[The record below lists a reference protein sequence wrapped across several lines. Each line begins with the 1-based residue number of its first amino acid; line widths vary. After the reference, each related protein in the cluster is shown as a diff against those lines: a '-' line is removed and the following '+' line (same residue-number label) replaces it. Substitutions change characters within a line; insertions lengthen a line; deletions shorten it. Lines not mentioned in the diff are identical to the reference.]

1 MPGAGG
7 TTRVAARALR
17 SAWRAPSGPLLAG
30 VDAID
35 AASLAALLGRPVDAV
50 EVLAT
55 TEGTTDRAHV
65 RLEGEGLPATAFVK
79 LPPAKR
85 PTRVMGELAG
95 LGRNEV
101 RFYRDVAPSVP
112 VRTPTALAAAH
123 DPASGQ
129 WALVLQDLGERDATF
144 FDTTSALTPD
154 QAAAVLDQLAVLH
167 GRGAGAI
174 AGGLDLSWASTV
186 ATDPMLPL
194 VQLSLR
200 GMRRRVEGHAGGPD
214 AVGGEAGHRVLRHYR
229 TIAAELDEGP
239 QTVLHGDCH
248 PGNLY
253 LDGPD
258 VSAGA
263 GLFDFQVLR
272 RGNPLRDVAYFL
284 TLSLAPEDRRTHE
297 RDLVEHH
304 RAALAAHGGP
314 ALDADTA
321 WRYHRRSVAYAF
333 VAAYFVA
340 GVDGLQSDDV
350 RDSGLARASAALTDL
365 DTVGALTTLPA

>member
-1 MPGAGG
+1 MPGFGG
-7 TTRVAARALR
+7 TARVAARALR
-17 SAWRAPSGPLLAG
+17 TGWRAPSGPLLAG

-35 AASLAALLGRPVDAV
+35 AASLTALLGQPVDAV
-50 EVLAT
+50 EVLGT
-55 TEGTTDRAHV
+55 TEGTTDRARV

-79 LPPAKR
+79 LPPVKR

-129 WALVLQDLGERDATF
+129 WALVLEDLGERATF
-144 FDTTSALTPD
+144 FDTTTALTPD

-167 GRGAGAI
+167 GRGTEAL

-200 GMRRRVEGHAGGPD
+200 GIRGRVEKHAGGRE
-214 AVGGEAGHRVLRHYR
+214 AVGGEAGLRVLRHYR
-229 TIAAELDEGP
+229 AIAAELDEGP

-258 VSAGA
+258 ASAGA

-272 RGNPLRDVAYFL
+272 RGNPVRDVTYFL
-284 TLSLAPEDRRTHE
+284 TLSLAPDDRRAHE
-297 RDLVEHH
+297 RDLVEHY

-314 ALDADTA
+314 ELDAGTA
-321 WRYHRRSVAYAF
+321 WRWHRRSVAYAY
-333 VAAYFVA
+333 VAAYVVA

-350 RDSGLARASAALTDL
+350 RDSGLARAAAALTDL
-365 DTVGALTTLPA
+365 DTVGALTSLPA

>member
-1 MPGAGG
+1 MRAMSRVGG
-7 TTRVAARALR
+7 TARVAVRT
-17 SAWRAPSGPLLAG
+17 AWRAPAGPLLAG

-35 AASLAALLGRPVDAV
+35 AAALTALLGRPVDAV

-55 TEGTTDRAHV
+55 TEGTTDRARV
-65 RLEGEGLPATAFVK
+65 RLEGDGLPATAFVK

-144 FDTTSALTPD
+144 FDTTTALTAD

-167 GRGAGAI
+167 GRGAEAL

-200 GMRRRVEGHAGGPD
+200 AIRGRVEKHAGGRD
-214 AVGGEAGHRVLRHYR
+214 AVGGEAGLRILRHYR
-229 TIAAELDEGP
+229 AIAPELDEGP

-272 RGNPLRDVAYFL
+272 RGNPLRDVTYFL
-284 TLSLAPEDRRTHE
+284 TLSLAPDDRRAHE
-297 RDLVEHH
+297 RALVEHY
-304 RAALAAHGGP
+304 RAALAAQGEP
-314 ALDADTA
+314 DVDADTA
-321 WRYHRRSVAYAF
+321 WRWHRRSVAYAF

-350 RDSGLARASAALTDL
+350 RDSGLARAAAALADL
-365 DTVGALTTLPA
+365 ETVDALTTLPA